1 VGVGWKE
8 DGTVTERDKDDGEGL
23 QLLKRFDKE
32 RDNRAVAVEL
42 VTRLRVQ
49 MLVQLRRH
57 WRSKAYAWD
66 DLESAALV
74 RLVEWRQAGKL
85 RNWEGSLA
93 LLAYRLLEVEI
104 ETERVHRSLEKD
116 LREAIDA
123 DPELVFSPTLDPE
136 RTAMARELL
145 RKTLELIAKL
155 PEQYEVVFQALI
167 DEEQD
172 GPRMET
178 ALGITR
184 HAAEERL
191 RRARV
196 ALLNLAIDE
205 GFAGELK
212 DFLESE
218 G

>member
-1 VGVGWKE
+1 
-8 DGTVTERDKDDGEGL
+8 
-23 QLLKRFDKE
+23 
-32 RDNRAVAVEL
+32 
-42 VTRLRVQ
+42 
-49 MLVQLRRH
+49 
-57 WRSKAYAWD
+57 
-66 DLESAALV
+66 
-74 RLVEWRQAGKL
+74 
-85 RNWEGSLA
+85 
-93 LLAYRLLEVEI
+93 
-104 ETERVHRSLEKD
+104 
-116 LREAIDA
+116 
-123 DPELVFSPTLDPE
+123 
-136 RTAMARELL
+136 MARELL

-172 GPRMET
+172 GPRMEA

>member
-1 VGVGWKE
+1 MA
-8 DGTVTERDKDDGEGL
+8 ERDKDDGAGQE
-23 QLLKRFDKE
+23 LLRQFDRE
-32 RDNRAVAVEL
+32 RDNRAVATEL

-57 WRSKAYAWD
+57 WRSKTYAWD

-104 ETERVHRSLEKD
+104 ETERIHRTLEKD
-116 LREAIDA
+116 IQGVIDA
-123 DPELVFSPTLDPE
+123 DPELVFSPALDPE
-136 RTAMARELL
+136 RSAMARELL

-155 PEQYEVVFQALI
+155 PEEYEAVFQALI

-172 GPRMET
+172 GPRMEV

-184 HAAEERL
+184 GAAEARL
-191 RRARV
+191 KRARV
-196 ALLNLAIDE
+196 ALLNLAADANL
-205 GFAGELK
+205 AGELK